1 MKTERITS
9 NRGRHHYKLTP
20 TELIELPLKGYGGY
34 ILPVTEM
41 KRVGLPRHNGTTPI
55 PEVTCIHSNNNIG
68 CGFFP
73 YYLDA
78 EGRLRIGCREFN
90 KATTK
95 KLLRWAGLL

>member
-9 NRGRHHYKLTP
+9 NRGRHHYRLTP
-20 TELIELPLKGYGGY
+20 TELIDLRRDY
-34 ILPVTEM
+34 ILQVTEM
-41 KRVGLPRHNGTTPI
+41 KRVGLPRASSNTPL
-55 PEVTCIHSNNNIG
+55 PEVTCVRSNNKFDP
-68 CGFFP
+68 CSFP

-90 KATTK
+90 KATTR